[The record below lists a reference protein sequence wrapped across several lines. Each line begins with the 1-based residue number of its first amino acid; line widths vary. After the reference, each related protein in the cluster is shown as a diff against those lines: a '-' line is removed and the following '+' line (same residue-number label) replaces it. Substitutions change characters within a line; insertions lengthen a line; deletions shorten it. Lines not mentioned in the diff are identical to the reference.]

1 MGLLDISGFFT
12 GLIINLL
19 LITLVCYYFK
29 RKYENIESAQM
40 EQAKVLYELLQQSS
54 EAKRERTVVKQNH
67 PVSLVVEVESDRDDD
82 DDDDDDISSS
92 SNEEEYEEEEEK
104 PQDELIESNS
114 NEEPTYETDYN
125 KMSVKS
131 LRDLLTNKGIKTNPK
146 MKKNELIRLANNKK
160 SLVID
165 LAFEENPIEVSKLP
179 EEEKTE
185 EKTEEI
191 TEEITEEPQPN
202 EEK

>member
-54 EAKRERTVVKQNH
+54 EAKSDRTVVKQNH

-82 DDDDDDISSS
+82 DDDDDDDISSS
-92 SNEEEYEEEEEK
+92 SDEEEYEEEEEK

-146 MKKNELIRLANNKK
+146 MKKNDLIRLANNKK

-185 EKTEEI
+185 EKTEE
-191 TEEITEEPQPN
+191 PQPN

>member
-40 EQAKVLYELLQQSS
+40 EQAKILYELLSKNKTEPSYVLKKEEELLSS
-54 EAKRERTVVKQNH
+54 
-67 PVSLVVEVESDRDDD
+67 EVESEVE
-82 DDDDDDISSS
+82 S
-92 SNEEEYEEEEEK
+92 EEESE
-104 PQDELIESNS
+104 DESEDENEDESASQLIEENLEQCNS
-114 NEEPTYETDYN
+114 NETDYN
-125 KMSVKS
+125 KMSVKT
-131 LRDLLTNKGIKTNPK
+131 LRDLLTTKGIKTNNK

-165 LAFEENPIEVSKLP
+165 LALDENPIEVEKLP
-179 EEEKTE
+179 EEEE
-185 EKTEEI
+185 EKVPEE
-191 TEEITEEPQPN
+191 EN
-202 EEK
+202 

>member
-54 EAKRERTVVKQNH
+54 ESKSERTVVKQNH

-82 DDDDDDISSS
+82 DDDDDDDDISSS
-92 SNEEEYEEEEEK
+92 SDEEEYEEEEEK

-146 MKKNELIRLANNKK
+146 MKKNDLIRLANNKK

-185 EKTEEI
+185 EKTEE
-191 TEEITEEPQPN
+191 PQPN
-202 EEK
+202 EDK